1 MPGNYRT
8 LGALTPRRA
17 TVGRLRICRSR
28 FELRDRGRRR
38 FKDKAAV
45 LLRTVHAINQ
55 HTPIELPRDLSGPTI
70 RWLLELGMKGEK
82 NESDETARAG
92 RDGN

>member
-1 MPGNYRT
+1 MS
-8 LGALTPRRA
+8 
-17 TVGRLRICRSR
+17 RSR
-28 FELRDRGRRR
+28 FELRDRDRRR

-45 LLRTVHAINQ
+45 LLRTVHALNQ
-55 HTPIELPRDLSGPTI
+55 HTPVELPRDLSGPMI